1 MFVRMHRQ
9 AIDPLMYIN
18 RISHYLPSEVVG
30 NEFFTEL
37 NNLSSEWIVERT
49 GIHERRK
56 AGPDENTNTMAIE
69 AVKSLLEN
77 IPYSKNEIDLIVGA
91 TYTPYDTIV
100 SLAHAVQHY
109 VEIPDIPVVSV
120 SSACSSL
127 LNAIELVEGY
137 FAMNKASRA
146 LVVVAD
152 HNTAYYNERDT
163 ISGHLWGD
171 GASALLISKERQTE
185 SDLYIRKLITGGAA
199 TSGKAIEAVVL
210 RPNDRGV
217 IMPYGRD
224 VFQNACTY
232 MPKVSQQV
240 LQACGLAISDIDYL
254 IPHQANHR
262 ISLNVI
268 GTLGIPEE
276 KLLSNIQRLGNT
288 GCVGCAIALS
298 ENMDRF
304 EKGQRLVVT
313 VFGGGY
319 SYGAMLIEV

>member
-1 MFVRMHRQ
+1 
-9 AIDPLMYIN
+9 MYIN
-18 RISHYLPSEVVG
+18 RVSHYLPSEIIG
-30 NEFFTEL
+30 NEYFTEL

-49 GIHERRK
+49 GISERRK
-56 AGPDENTNTMAIE
+56 AGEGENTNTMAID
-69 AVKSLLEN
+69 AVKSLLET

-100 SLAHAVQHY
+100 SPAHAVQHFL
-109 VEIPDIPVVSV
+109 EIPDIPVVSV

-137 FAMNKASRA
+137 FAMKKATRA
-146 LVVVAD
+146 LVVVSD
-152 HNTAYYNERDT
+152 HNTAYYNELDT

-171 GASALLISKERQTE
+171 GASALLISKERQTD
-185 SDLYIRKLITGGAA
+185 SDLLIRKLITGGAA

-210 RPNDRGV
+210 RPNERGV
-217 IMPYGRD
+217 VMPYGRD

-240 LQACGLAISDIDYL
+240 LQACGLTIADIDYL

-268 GTLGIPEE
+268 GTLGISED

-288 GCVGCAIALS
+288 GCAGCAIALS
-298 ENMDRF
+298 ENFDRF

>member
-1 MFVRMHRQ
+1 
-9 AIDPLMYIN
+9 MYIN
-18 RISHYLPSEVVG
+18 RVSHYLPEEVVG
-30 NEFFTEL
+30 NEYFTEL
-37 NNLSSEWIVERT
+37 NNLSSEWITGRT

-56 AGPDENTNTMAIE
+56 AGEGENTSTMAIE
-69 AVKSLLEN
+69 AVKLLLET
-77 IPYSKNEIDLIVGA
+77 IPYSKNQIDLIVGA

-109 VEIPDIPVVSV
+109 VDIPDIPVVSV

-127 LNAIELVEGY
+127 LNAVEIVEGY
-137 FAMNKASRA
+137 FAMGKASKA
-146 LVVVAD
+146 LLVVSD

-163 ISGHLWGD
+163 VSGHLWGD
-171 GASALLISKERQTE
+171 GASAMVISKERQTE
-185 SDLYIRKLITGGAA
+185 SDMYIREVITGGAA
-199 TSGKAIEAVVL
+199 TSGKATEAVVL
-210 RPNDRGV
+210 RPNDKGV

-224 VFQNACTY
+224 VFQYACTY

-240 LQACGLAISDIDYL
+240 LQRCGLTIDDIDYL

-288 GCVGCAIALS
+288 GCAGCAIALS
-298 ENMDRF
+298 ENFDRF
-304 EKGQRLVVT
+304 KKGDRIVVT

-319 SYGAMLIEV
+319 SFGAMLVEV

>member
-1 MFVRMHRQ
+1 
-9 AIDPLMYIN
+9 MYIN
-18 RISHYLPSEVVG
+18 RVSHYLPSEIIG
-30 NEFFTEL
+30 NEYFTEL

-49 GIHERRK
+49 GISERRK
-56 AGPDENTNTMAIE
+56 AGEGENTNTMAID
-69 AVKSLLEN
+69 AVKSLLET

-100 SLAHAVQHY
+100 SPAHAVQHFL
-109 VEIPDIPVVSV
+109 EIPDIPVVSV

-137 FAMNKASRA
+137 FAMKKATRA
-146 LVVVAD
+146 IVVVSD

-171 GASALLISKERQTE
+171 GASALLISKERQTD
-185 SDLYIRKLITGGAA
+185 SDLFIRKLITGGAA

-210 RPNDRGV
+210 RPNERGV
-217 IMPYGRD
+217 VMPYGRD

-240 LQACGLAISDIDYL
+240 LQACGLTIADIDYL

-268 GTLGIPEE
+268 GTLGISED

-288 GCVGCAIALS
+288 GCAGCAIALS
-298 ENMDRF
+298 ENFDRF

>member
-1 MFVRMHRQ
+1 
-9 AIDPLMYIN
+9 MYIN
-18 RISHYLPSEVVG
+18 RVSHYLPSEIIG
-30 NEFFTEL
+30 NEYFTEL

-49 GIHERRK
+49 GISERRK
-56 AGPDENTNTMAIE
+56 AEKGENTNTMAID
-69 AVKSLLEN
+69 AVKSLLET

-100 SLAHAVQHY
+100 SPAHAVQHFLQ
-109 VEIPDIPVVSV
+109 IPDIPVVSV

-137 FAMNKASRA
+137 FAMKKATRA
-146 LVVVAD
+146 LVVVSD

-171 GASALLISKERQTE
+171 GASALLISKERQTD
-185 SDLYIRKLITGGAA
+185 SDLFIRKLITGGAA

-210 RPNDRGV
+210 RPNERGV
-217 IMPYGRD
+217 VMPFGRD

-240 LQACGLAISDIDYL
+240 LQACGLTIADIDYL

-268 GTLGIPEE
+268 GTLGISED

-288 GCVGCAIALS
+288 GCAGCAIALS
-298 ENMDRF
+298 ENFDRF

>member
-1 MFVRMHRQ
+1 
-9 AIDPLMYIN
+9 MYIN
-18 RISHYLPSEVVG
+18 RVSHYLPSEIIG
-30 NEFFTEL
+30 NEYFTEL

-49 GIHERRK
+49 GISERRK
-56 AGPDENTNTMAIE
+56 AGEGENTNTMAID
-69 AVKSLLEN
+69 AVKSLLET

-100 SLAHAVQHY
+100 SPAHAVQHFLQ
-109 VEIPDIPVVSV
+109 IPDIPVVSV

-137 FAMNKASRA
+137 FAMKKATRA
-146 LVVVAD
+146 LVVVSD
-152 HNTAYYNERDT
+152 HNTAYYNELDT

-171 GASALLISKERQTE
+171 GASALLISKERQTD
-185 SDLYIRKLITGGAA
+185 SDLFIRKLITGGAA
-199 TSGKAIEAVVL
+199 TSGKAVEAVVL
-210 RPNDRGV
+210 RPNERGV
-217 IMPYGRD
+217 VMPYGRD

-240 LQACGLAISDIDYL
+240 LQACGLTIADIDYL

-268 GTLGIPEE
+268 GTLGISED

-288 GCVGCAIALS
+288 GCAGCAIALS
-298 ENMDRF
+298 ENFDRF

>member
-1 MFVRMHRQ
+1 
-9 AIDPLMYIN
+9 MYIN
-18 RISHYLPSEVVG
+18 RVSHYLPSEIIG
-30 NEFFTEL
+30 NEYFTEL

-49 GIHERRK
+49 GISERRK
-56 AGPDENTNTMAIE
+56 AGDGENTNTMAIDS
-69 AVKSLLEN
+69 VKSLLET

-100 SLAHAVQHY
+100 SPAHAVQHFL
-109 VEIPDIPVVSV
+109 EIPDIPVVSV

-137 FAMNKASRA
+137 FAMKKATRA
-146 LVVVAD
+146 LVVVSD

-171 GASALLISKERQTE
+171 GASALLISKERQTD
-185 SDLYIRKLITGGAA
+185 SDLFIRKLITGGAA

-210 RPNDRGV
+210 RPNERGV
-217 IMPYGRD
+217 VMPYGRD

-240 LQACGLAISDIDYL
+240 LQACGLTIADIDYL

-268 GTLGIPEE
+268 GTLGISED

-288 GCVGCAIALS
+288 GCAGCAIALS
-298 ENMDRF
+298 ENFDRF

-313 VFGGGY
+313 VFGGGTPMGPCL
-319 SYGAMLIEV
+319 SRCD

>member
-1 MFVRMHRQ
+1 
-9 AIDPLMYIN
+9 MYIN
-18 RISHYLPSEVVG
+18 RVSHYLPSQVIG
-30 NEFFTEL
+30 NEYFTEL

-69 AVKSLLEN
+69 AVRILLET

-109 VEIPDIPVVSV
+109 VQLPDIPVLSV

-127 LNAIELVEGY
+127 LNAIEIVEGY
-137 FAMNKASRA
+137 FAMGKATKA
-146 LVVVAD
+146 IVVVAD

-163 ISGHLWGD
+163 VSGHLWGD
-171 GASALLISKERQTE
+171 GASAMVISKERQTE
-185 SDLYIRKLITGGAA
+185 SDLHIRALITGGAA

-210 RPNDRGV
+210 RPNERGV
-217 IMPYGRD
+217 VMPYGRD

-240 LQACGLAISDIDYL
+240 LQRCGLTIDDIDYL

-268 GTLGIPEE
+268 GTLGIPES
-276 KLLSNIQRLGNT
+276 KLISNIQRLGNT
-288 GCVGCAIALS
+288 GCAGCAIALS
-298 ENMDRF
+298 EHFDRF
-304 EKGQRLVVT
+304 EKGQRIVFT

-319 SYGAMLIEV
+319 SYGAMLVEV